1 MILLTGATGLLG
13 AHLALQL
20 VEQGS
25 EIRAIYR
32 SSKSLEKT
40 KSLFQYKNKLDL
52 WDKIQWVEADLTD
65 TIALEH
71 AFENIN
77 QVYHCAALVSFDP
90 KDQEKMR
97 QINIQGTANVIN
109 LSIDFG
115 VEKFCHV
122 SSIAALGQPIDSSMP
137 INEKTPWNPETN
149 KSYYS
154 ISKYGAEME
163 VWRGSQ
169 ENLKVII
176 VNPGIIFADG
186 FQWGACAD
194 MIQKI
199 KKGMPFYTKGS
210 TGIVYI
216 QDVVDS
222 MIQLMQSPIFNQRYT
237 LVSNTMPYKYLLNY
251 ISMALKNKKTARIQ
265 AGKFLCTLAY
275 SLDAA
280 ICLLTKSKRSF
291 TKDMARSASSIS
303 IYNSDKIEKFLNR
316 KLTDYTYYMPKVL
329 DYFKS
334 KQPNS

>member
-20 VEQGS
+20 LEQGN

-32 SSKSLEKT
+32 SPKSLEKA
-40 KSLFQYKNKLDL
+40 KSLFHYKNKLDL
-52 WDKIQWVEADLTD
+52 WDKIHWVEADLTD
-65 TIALEH
+65 IIALEH
-71 AFENIN
+71 AFEGVK
-77 QVYHCAALVSFDP
+77 QVFHCAALVSFDP

-97 QINIQGTANVIN
+97 QINIQGTANLIN
-109 LSIDFG
+109 LAIDFKID
-115 VEKFCHV
+115 KFCHV
-122 SSIAALGQPIDSSMP
+122 SSIAALGQPIESCIAID
-137 INEKTPWNPETN
+137 EKTPWNPETN

-186 FQWGACAD
+186 FQWGPCAD

-199 KKGMPFYTKGS
+199 KKGVPFYTKGS
-210 TGIVYI
+210 TGIVYV

-222 MIQLMQSPIFNQRYT
+222 MIQLMQSPIYNQRYT
-237 LVSNTMPYKYLLNY
+237 LVSNTISYKDLLNY
-251 ISMALKNKKTARIQ
+251 ISMQLGNKKIAKIK
-265 AGKFLCTLAY
+265 AGKFLSTIAY

-280 ICLLTKSKRSF
+280 FCAVTKSKRSF
-291 TKDMARSASSIS
+291 TRDMARSANSIS
-303 IYNSDKIEKFLNR
+303 IYNTDKIEKFLHR
-316 KLTDYTYYMPKVL
+316 KLTDYTQYLPLVV
-329 DYFKS
+329 DYFKN
-334 KQPNS
+334 K